1 MNAIRL
7 AIYCLLLGH
16 SSAHSAPPPN
26 VVIFLVDDMGWGDLG
41 CYGNEVI
48 QSPHLDKFATE
59 RDPFHPVLFGL

>member
-16 SSAHSAPPPN
+16 SSLHSAPPPN

-41 CYGNEVI
+41 CYGNEII
-48 QSPHLDKFATE
+48 QSPPVSYTHLTLPTI
-59 RDPFHPVLFGL
+59 RTV